1 MKFHD
6 CETAPSP
13 RRVRIFMAEKG
24 LEIPTVQVDLRNRE
38 QLGDAF
44 RALNPWCT
52 VPVLE
57 LDDGTCV
64 SEIEAICRYL
74 EDTHPDP
81 PLMGLDAQDRAVVAM
96 WNRRVENDGF
106 GAAIDAFRNSIPRME
121 HRALTGFHDV
131 EQISALAER
140 SRGRLERLYATLDAH
155 LAESEFIAGPRFSVA
170 DITTLV
176 TIDFTARIELGMAA
190 DQAHLKRW
198 HDLVNARPSA
208 QA

>member
-38 QLGDAF
+38 QLGEAF

-81 PLMGLDAQDRAVVAM
+81 PLMGSDAQDRAVVAM

-140 SRGRLERLYATLDAH
+140 SRGRLERLYATLDGR
-155 LAESEFIAGPRFSVA
+155 LAGSEFIAGPRFSVA

-176 TIDFTARIELGMAA
+176 TIDFTARIELEIAA

-198 HDLVNARPSA
+198 YDLVNARPSA